1 MVFNHRPKVL
11 SPYGTIGSSSNLQ
24 FKAERIKIP
33 STPRYPRS
41 VVGSDR
47 GETFSGPPPCLLCH
61 SVLMMGYLGTAYKFL
76 VISASQETLVEP
88 SLRPGDVRG

>member
-1 MVFNHRPKVL
+1 MEIMPEVL
-11 SPYGTIGSSSNLQ
+11 PPDGTTGSSSNLQ

-47 GETFSGPPPCLLCH
+47 GEGSLCYCPATAGTGPHPTAR
-61 SVLMMGYLGTAYKFL
+61 SLGT
-76 VISASQETLVEP
+76 VWGQ
-88 SLRPGDVRG
+88 GDVLVREVEGRTSGLL